1 MKASYLKVSA
11 SSERKKCFC
20 KILEDLGFMPWGHML
35 SNTFLGQAAKFCNI
49 WKTWNSNFLENLSK
63 IKSV

>member
-35 SNTFLGQAAKFCNI
+35 SNTFLGQAAKFCQR
-49 WKTWNSNFLENLSK
+49 KASTGFVLQYLENLEL
-63 IKSV
+63 